1 MTQEYSTPEMRPFV
15 MSLLVTAV
23 GDARK
28 TPRNRNLVFNA
39 TFRYGLELAGNLPT
53 YARKAAS
60 GDRTFGGW
68 LAAGEAA
75 ADLFGLLGQLLD
87 ALDKR
92 VRGRHASLGKLPE
105 DEPSAYDHAALMA
118 VGQTFCHAAG
128 VRRAKFPAIAE
139 AMASTMQFD
148 ARQMQ
153 ERFVTNYF
161 GNVLQDF
168 FDASQIRAEFSS
180 LPADTEDSLRKEEA
194 SSITQAVFA
203 PLGKSRG
210 LANTENLLTEI
221 QEMIARVWLAEK
233 ALDD

>member
-1 MTQEYSTPEMRPFV
+1 MRPFV

-28 TPRNRNLVFNA
+28 TPKNRNLVFNA
-39 TFRYGLELAGNLPT
+39 SFRYGLELSGNLPA
-53 YARKAAS
+53 YAEKAAS
-60 GDRTFGGW
+60 GDSSFGGW
-68 LAAGEAA
+68 LLSGEATN
-75 ADLFGLLGQLLD
+75 DLFSLLGQLLD
-87 ALDKR
+87 AVDKR
-92 VRGRHASLGKLPE
+92 VRGRHPDLGKLPE

-139 AMASTMQFD
+139 AMASTKRFD
-148 ARQMQ
+148 AREMQ

-168 FDASQIRAEFSS
+168 FDASQIRAEFAS

-194 SSITQAVFA
+194 TSITKAVFA
-203 PLGKSRG
+203 PLGKSRD
-210 LANTENLLTEI
+210 LVNADDLLQEI